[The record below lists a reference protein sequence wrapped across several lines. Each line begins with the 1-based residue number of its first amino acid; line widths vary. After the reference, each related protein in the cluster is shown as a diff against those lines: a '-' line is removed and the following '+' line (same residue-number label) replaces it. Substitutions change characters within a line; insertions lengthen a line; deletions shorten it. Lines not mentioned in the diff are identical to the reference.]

1 MSQIEDWL
9 MTLAADVALR
19 KLIVNVL
26 LCYMSRGFAS
36 VWTQKVGQQLGWEL
50 TKMLVSNM
58 SLLPS
63 NLKQKLGLKYKLHI
77 GGATGMATVVMA
89 ILGMLWSLMALAV
102 ALFELLFLETSQL
115 RVLYRICITC
125 HFIQS

>member
-1 MSQIEDWL
+1 
-9 MTLAADVALR
+9 
-19 KLIVNVL
+19 
-26 LCYMSRGFAS
+26 
-36 VWTQKVGQQLGWEL
+36 
-50 TKMLVSNM
+50 M

>member
-36 VWTQKVGQQLGWEL
+36 VWTQKAGQQLGWEL

-63 NLKQKLGLKYKLHI
+63 NLKQKLGLKYKLHT

>member
-36 VWTQKVGQQLGWEL
+36 VWTQKAGQQLGWEL